1 MEFNALDFKKVDL
14 LKEAFGKHDYSKQG
28 SLDEDLIKG
37 HPLVEGLWCV
47 GKYFVL
53 VGNTEDWKVERVGGD
68 CETLTGYTADEIYE
82 LGTQFMVR
90 FALPEGLPFN
100 MSVIKLAMEYILER
114 PHNERKWVHV
124 TYFYRCG
131 RKDGSPVTIQHQSI
145 PIAFDDNEVPY
156 IFVNVFTDVSFLAP
170 AELPQAILCNR
181 KTNETFHIRPER
193 PELIK
198 TKDLFSLREKEII
211 RLLISGLNSKQIA
224 AELFISQETVR
235 THRKNILRKANMST
249 TSGLVAYAII
259 NGL

>member
-1 MEFNALDFKKVDL
+1 
-14 LKEAFGKHDYSKQG
+14 
-28 SLDEDLIKG
+28 
-37 HPLVEGLWCV
+37 
-47 GKYFVL
+47 
-53 VGNTEDWKVERVGGD
+53 
-68 CETLTGYTADEIYE
+68 
-82 LGTQFMVR
+82 
-90 FALPEGLPFN
+90 
-100 MSVIKLAMEYILER
+100 MEYILER

-145 PIAFDDNEVPY
+145 PLAFDDNEVPY

-170 AELPQAILCNR
+170 TELPQAILCNR

-193 PELIK
+193 PELTK

-224 AELFISQETVR
+224 AQLFISQETVR